1 MAPTP
6 HICGSVSSELK
17 DSPDNLIWHR
27 RSWWSSKLVS
37 AHLPNNNKREFPSE
51 RTGTTGLSPTR
62 VSLDAEGPRLLIMSL
77 SHSCLSLPTC
87 CSTLRQDFDHD
98 CHHDV
103 QPTFLLRYHSRGFA
117 WTCVSLAAALTCRLK
132 DQMEKSAYRAR
143 SVFKVTCVRLR

>member
-62 VSLDAEGPRLLIMSL
+62 VSLDAEGLRLLIMSL
-77 SHSCLSLPTC
+77 SHSCLNLPTC

-103 QPTFLLRYHSRGFA
+103 PAQIPQPWIWMDLRVASGSVN
-117 WTCVSLAAALTCRLK
+117 VSPQGPDGKISLSSQKRL
-132 DQMEKSAYRAR
+132 
-143 SVFKVTCVRLR
+143 